1 MESEEQL
8 LRGVREG
15 NRKAMHDV
23 YERYAGYAASVVRR
37 YVADAD
43 AAHDLLQDS
52 FVKVFTRI
60 DTFTYRGEGSLK
72 AWVLRIVANEAL
84 NYVRQ
89 NQKLTFTENVP
100 DIPDEEPD
108 VAQVPSG
115 VLMDMIAQLPPGYRM
130 ILNLFVFEGKKH
142 KEIAQL
148 LGIKE
153 STSASQFLRAKRQLA
168 QMIKDYLKRL

>member
-1 MESEEQL
+1 M
-8 LRGVREG
+8 RDGD
-15 NRKAMHDV
+15 RKAMREA

-37 YVADAD
+37 YVADTD

-52 FVKVFTRI
+52 FIKVFTRI
-60 DTFTYRGEGSLK
+60 STFTYRGEGSLK
-72 AWVLRIVANEAL
+72 AWILRIVANEAL

-89 NQKLTFTENVP
+89 NQKITFTDNVP
-100 DIPDEEPD
+100 DAPDEEPD
-108 VAQVPSG
+108 VARVPSG

-168 QMIKDYLKRL
+168 QMITDYLNRQ

>member
-8 LRGVREG
+8 QQGVRQG
-15 NRKAMHDV
+15 DRTAMHEV
-23 YERYAGYAASVVRR
+23 YERYAGYAAAVVRR
-37 YVADAD
+37 YVTDRD

-60 DTFTYRGEGSLK
+60 DTFTYRGEGSFR
-72 AWVLRIVANEAL
+72 AWILRIVANESL

-89 NQKLTFTENVP
+89 NQKSSFTDDVP
-100 DIPDEEPD
+100 DAPDEDPD
-108 VAQVPSG
+108 VGLVPSD
-115 VLMDMIAQLPPGYRM
+115 VLMDMVAQLPPGYRM

-148 LGIKE
+148 LGISE
-153 STSASQFLRAKRQLA
+153 GTSASQYLRAKRLLA
-168 QMIKDYLKRL
+168 RMIKDYIKRQ

>member
-1 MESEEQL
+1 
-8 LRGVREG
+8 
-15 NRKAMHDV
+15 MHRF

-37 YVADAD
+37 YVSDGD

-52 FVKVFTRI
+52 FVKAFTRI
-60 DTFTYRGEGSLK
+60 GTFAYRGEGSLK
-72 AWVLRIVANEAL
+72 AWFLRVVANESL

-89 NQKLTFTENVP
+89 NQKLTFTDDVP
-100 DIPDEEPD
+100 DLPDETPE
-108 VAQVPSG
+108 VEQVPSG

-130 ILNLFVFEGKKH
+130 ILNLFVFEGKRH

-153 STSASQFLRAKRQLA
+153 STSASQFLRAKKLLA
-168 QMIKDYLKRL
+168 KMIKEYLKDKDNEQR